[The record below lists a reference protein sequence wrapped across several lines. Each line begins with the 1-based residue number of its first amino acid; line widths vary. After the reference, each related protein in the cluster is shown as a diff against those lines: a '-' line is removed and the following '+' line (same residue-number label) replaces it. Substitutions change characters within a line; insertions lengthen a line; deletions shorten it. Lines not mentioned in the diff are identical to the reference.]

1 MMMLLC
7 RDFIASRIENPMK
20 LRLCMVVESLS
31 IQIRQEGSEGV
42 AAGEKQGLIEGEKIG
57 EIKQSM
63 DIAHKLHLLGLSAE
77 QISDVTGCSSLKIK
91 KSDPM

>member
-1 MMMLLC
+1 
-7 RDFIASRIENPMK
+7 
-20 LRLCMVVESLS
+20 MVGESLS
-31 IQIRQEGSEGV
+31 IQIQQEDYSEGV

-77 QISDVTGCSSLKIK
+77 QISDITGCSSLEIN
-91 KSDPM
+91 KSD